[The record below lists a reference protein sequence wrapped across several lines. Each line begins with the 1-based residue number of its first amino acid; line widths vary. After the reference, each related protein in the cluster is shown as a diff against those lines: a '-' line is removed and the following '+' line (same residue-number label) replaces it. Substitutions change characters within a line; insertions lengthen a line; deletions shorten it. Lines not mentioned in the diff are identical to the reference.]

1 MSIIIRDL
9 NGKSININTR
19 RIDSIQSLKEK
30 IYSRTG
36 ISINDQVLTFAGK
49 HLEDYKKLY
58 EYNILRNSILNLS
71 LRLKGGIPPL
81 STLIFNSG
89 SINTSPKVALI
100 NSPFSFTATNMLTAT
115 CTSGSV
121 SITPTPPIGLSTS
134 VVAQKLV
141 LSGTV
146 TSGAGTYTVTLTCDS
161 GNGNGDGVSSFSFT
175 LYIVSPSAYVFSANV
190 YGNVTGTVGS
200 PLFYT
205 PELISGASVSSS
217 NLSIS
222 SYTSSSITNLTNG
235 FSSGNAVISFTPS
248 AGDNGV
254 YSYTIICISG
264 TGGSNI
270 NGLNSVSGNIIIDTT
285 IPCIVSG
292 QRILTPSGYKLIDN
306 IYNGDMIT
314 TSQNKDVVALNYTKK
329 FEFTT
334 NETAPYIIPKDS
346 INPSYPPKDIFLSA
360 EHRIQTNYNWVTP
373 KELSK
378 YNPNVRQINV
388 GKPVIYYNIETPNY
402 ATDHLVLEGTTIG
415 SYRFPG
421 NYNLVNIHDNIL

>member
-1 MSIIIRDL
+1 MSIIVRNI

-36 ISINDQVLTFAGK
+36 ISINDQVLTFSGK

-71 LRLKGGIPPL
+71 MRLKGGIPPS
-81 STLIFNSG
+81 STLVFVNG

-100 NSPFSFTATNMLTAT
+100 NSPFSFTATNMPSATITNIALT
-115 CTSGSV
+115 
-121 SITPTPPIGLSTS
+121 ITPSFPTGLTGRIVS
-134 VVAQKLV
+134 QRFEY
-141 LSGTV
+141 SGTV
-146 TSGAGTYTVTLTCDS
+146 TSGAGTYNVTFTCSD
-161 GNGNGDGVSSFSFT
+161 GNGNGDGVSSFSFK
-175 LYIVSPSAYVFSANV
+175 LYVVSPSAYVFSANV
-190 YGNVTGTVGS
+190 YGNVTGIVGS
-200 PLFYT
+200 PLYYT

-222 SYTSSSITNLTNG
+222 SYTSSSTTNLTNG
-235 FSSGNAVISFTPS
+235 FSSGSAVISFTPS

-292 QRILTPSGYKLIDN
+292 QKILTPNGYKLIDN

-314 TSQNKDVVALNYTKK
+314 TSQNKDVVALNYKK
-329 FEFTT
+329 AFEFTT
-334 NETAPYIIPKDS
+334 DITAPYIIPKDS
-346 INPSYPPKDIFLSA
+346 IYPSYPPKDIFLSA
-360 EHRIQTNYNWVTP
+360 DHKIKTNHNWVTP

-378 YNPNVRQINV
+378 YNSEIRQINI
-388 GKPVIYYNIETPNY
+388 GKPVTYYNIETPNY
-402 ATDHLVLEGTTIG
+402 STDHLVLEGTTIASLWVKG
-415 SYRFPG
+415 DT
-421 NYNLVNIHDNIL
+421 NLVNIHDNTL